1 MAFIHFNLEFYE
13 ETKPIS
19 LDVLFVVGC
28 VETEQEDWKYYYLEI
43 SQFFLRK
50 AR

>member
-1 MAFIHFNLEFYE
+1 MAFIHFNMEFYE
-13 ETKPIS
+13 ETKPITP
-19 LDVLFVVGC
+19 DVLFVVVC
-28 VETEQEDWKYYYLEI
+28 VETQQGDWKYYYLEI